1 MDDNLEPEY
10 KIGDLV
16 RIVEIAFLMDDDINI
31 NIGDIGIV
39 VSLDPDDHDL
49 ISLWGVDYM
58 VLIGDRK
65 IMFFSNEIELVE
77 KSDTEIE

>member
-1 MDDNLEPEY
+1 MDDNLEPEF

-16 RIVEIAFLMDDDINI
+16 RIVEIAFLMDEDINI

-39 VSLDPDDHDL
+39 VSLDPDDYDL
-49 ISLWGVDYM
+49 ISLWGIDYM

-77 KSDTEIE
+77 KSDTETE